1 MKKQLQALPFI
12 GALLLAACAPLET
25 RTDAAPIENATT
37 KADHE
42 TLATYYELKAKE
54 LTNKAEGHRRKARVY
69 GALPLAPKSSVTFAQ
84 YYNTLASRLEDAA
97 EQSLALAKQH
107 REQALMARVATIRL
121 DFRSNALQKGFR
133 FV

>member
-1 MKKQLQALPFI
+1 MIKKQLQVLPFI
-12 GALLLAACAPLET
+12 GALLLAGCAPLET

-54 LTNKAEGHRRKARVY
+54 LTNKAEGDRHKASLY
-69 GALPLAPKSSVTFAQ
+69 GVLPYGGPKSSVTFAQ
-84 YYNTLASRLEDAA
+84 YYNTLASRLEVAA

-107 REQALMARVATIRL
+107 REQALMA
-121 DFRSNALQKGFR
+121 QK
-133 FV
+133 